1 MRISTYKLFKI
12 GTSLIE
18 KLEEDTNFDLYYFQS
33 LLKPLIEPYY
43 DPDKHLER
51 FRNHTYRMMKV
62 LERKGIVIRL
72 SGACVNNAKYSLI
85 TENTESSQL
94 EVEFETEKRS
104 TLISEELSYQAQL
117 RLNKLELNHL
127 VIAHKHLLEKFPCH
141 SAYLNEELVKLE
153 KEISIL
159 ECKALVIGK
168 IIKHND
174 KGLS

>member
-43 DPDKHLER
+43 DPDKHLDR
-51 FRNHTYRMMKV
+51 FRNHSYRMMKV

-85 TENTESSQL
+85 AESSQL
-94 EVEFETEKRS
+94 EVEFETEERS
-104 TLISEELSYQAQL
+104 TIISEELSYQAQL
-117 RLNKLELNHL
+117 RSSQLELNHL
-127 VIAHKHLLEKFPCH
+127 VIAHKQLLEKFPCH

-168 IIKHND
+168 IIKRNE
-174 KGLS
+174 KGAAL

>member
-18 KLEEDTNFDLYYFQS
+18 KLEEDTHFDLYYFQS

-43 DPDKHLER
+43 DPDKQLDR
-51 FRNHTYRMMKV
+51 FRNHSYRMLKV

-85 TENTESSQL
+85 AESPQL
-94 EVEFETEKRS
+94 EVEFQTEERPA
-104 TLISEELSYQAQL
+104 LISEELSYQAQL
-117 RLNKLELNHL
+117 RLSKLQLNHL
-127 VIAHKHLLEKFPCH
+127 VIAHKQLIEKFPCH
-141 SAYLNEELVKLE
+141 STYLNEELVKLE

-159 ECKALVIGK
+159 ECKALVIEK
-168 IIKHND
+168 IIKHSE
-174 KGLS
+174 KVAAL